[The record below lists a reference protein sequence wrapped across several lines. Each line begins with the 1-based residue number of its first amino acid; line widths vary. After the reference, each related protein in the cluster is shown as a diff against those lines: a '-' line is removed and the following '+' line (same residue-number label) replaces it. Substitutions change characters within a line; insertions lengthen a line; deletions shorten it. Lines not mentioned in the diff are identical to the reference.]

1 MTTSGEAARTPGEVL
16 MECRNAI
23 EVVDRRIVALLAQR
37 VALGLR
43 AATAKR
49 DAGLPIADPAREADV
64 FANVVAAADEQGLS
78 VGAVRDIFQ
87 RIVAMSR
94 RAQEDAR

>member
-1 MTTSGEAARTPGEVL
+1 

-37 VALGLR
+37 VTLGLR

-49 DAGLPIADPAREADV
+49 QAGLPITDAAREADV
-64 FANVVAAADEQGLS
+64 LANVATAAGEHGLS
-78 VGAVRDIFQ
+78 ADSVRQIFQ
-87 RIVAMSR
+87 RVLTMSR
-94 RAQEDAR
+94 QAQEEAR